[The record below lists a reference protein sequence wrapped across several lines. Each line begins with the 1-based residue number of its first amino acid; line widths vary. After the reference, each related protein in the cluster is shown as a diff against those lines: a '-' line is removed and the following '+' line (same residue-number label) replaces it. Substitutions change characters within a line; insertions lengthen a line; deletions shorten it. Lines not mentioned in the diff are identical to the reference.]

1 MEIGI
6 KQGLRYPCLSIVG
19 WFLLVKVWVI
29 RIMGVII
36 GVAVCIL
43 SFPGWPKQPLA
54 VFISKRQGWIP

>member
-19 WFLLVKVWVI
+19 WFLLLVKVWVI

-36 GVAVCIL
+36 GVSVCVL
-43 SFPGWPKQPLA
+43 SFPG
-54 VFISKRQGWIP
+54 